1 MKWHAVIVA
10 AGLAI
15 ASLTSPARATPSS
28 SDMSRQFA
36 ALPGTIQLAAATPKR
51 NARGGV
57 STSTTDVDGDGT
69 SDVVVQAPP
78 KPKHKPVRR
87 TRRHR

>member
-1 MKWHAVIVA
+1 MKWHAVIIA

-15 ASLTSPARATPSS
+15 AGQASPALATQSS
-28 SDMSRQFA
+28 ADIAGQIA
-36 ALPGTIQLAAATPKR
+36 ARPGAIQLAAATPKR
-51 NARGGV
+51 NVRGGV
-57 STSTTDVDGDGT
+57 STSTADVDSDGT

-87 TRRHR
+87 ARRHR

>member
-1 MKWHAVIVA
+1 MKWHIVIA
-10 AGLAI
+10 ATGLALAGLAI
-15 ASLTSPARATPSS
+15 PVHAAPSPADVKQAATLRH
-28 SDMSRQFA
+28 D
-36 ALPGTIQLAAATPKR
+36 ALRLAATTKR
-51 NARGGV
+51 RGGV

-69 SDVVVQAPP
+69 ADVVVQAPP